1 MSYRKLIAGISLG
14 SFAILGGLAAAPADE
29 AENGCRG
36 INEARDTEAYE
47 TPAGE
52 VLDAVA
58 DLISDDDCESHG
70 KASDAGGDDGN
81 RP

>member
-1 MSYRKLIAGISLG
+1 MSYRKLVAGISLG

-36 INEARDTEAYE
+36 INEARDTEAYD

-58 DLISDDDCESHG
+58 ELISDDGCSDDE
-70 KASDAGGDDGN
+70 KASDAGGDNGK